1 MGKSRHF
8 GILSIGILFGALFPF
23 GLHTLLFKI
32 FERILFLSDLNILF
46 SSAIAAYTSV
56 ILTVILFIKTM
67 NMLVISDLNQ
77 KIEIK
82 KKIKIGVFVN
92 LSLYFVWFLIPF
104 IDNNLGIEYSSKIY
118 RTYEILSTEF
128 FWYEILIN
136 QLSSII
142 CFSIIIGIMYQS
154 VNTIG
159 SEV

>member
-1 MGKSRHF
+1 
-8 GILSIGILFGALFPF
+8 
-23 GLHTLLFKI
+23 
-32 FERILFLSDLNILF
+32 
-46 SSAIAAYTSV
+46 
-56 ILTVILFIKTM
+56 
-67 NMLVISDLNQ
+67 MLVISDLNQ